1 VIKFFFQCSNSGI
14 NESTPQTQSYVIWM
28 SSKAELGIPSL
39 NSLLEKSGKVFR
51 KLILRPVLLR
61 FEREQNET
69 RKGDPQ
75 KKSTEGLENGVAN
88 VDGLAKTL

>member
-1 VIKFFFQCSNSGI
+1 
-14 NESTPQTQSYVIWM
+14 M

-88 VDGLAKTL
+88 VDGLAKTLQAGHSNQETTIFPGRPNMCS